1 MILRRYRDEDCNA
14 VSKLF
19 YDTVHTV
26 NAKDYTADQLYAWAH
41 SEDSLQAK
49 HKALMSQ
56 HTVIAEMDGKIVGF
70 GSVDKFGCLDMLFVH
85 KDFQRQGIA
94 TAICDELEAKFSV
107 IKTYASVTAKP
118 FFEKRHFTV
127 SKQQEVERSGIKLQN
142 FEMIKTKDSI

>member
-1 MILRRYRDEDCNA
+1 MILRRYIDQDCNA

-26 NAKDYTADQLYAWAH
+26 NAKDYTADQLCAWAH
-41 SEDSLQAK
+41 DEDSLQAK

-56 HTVIAEMDGKIVGF
+56 HTVIAEIDGKIVGF

-94 TAICDELEAKFSV
+94 TAICDELEAKFSA
-107 IKTYASVTAKP
+107 IKTYTSITAKP
-118 FFEKRHFTV
+118 FFEKRHYTV

-142 FEMIKTKDSI
+142 FEMIKIKDSI

>member
-19 YDTVHTV
+19 YETVHTV
-26 NAKDYTADQLYAWAH
+26 NAKDYTAEQLCAWAH
-41 SEDSLQAK
+41 GEDSLQAK

-56 HTVIAEMDGKIVGF
+56 HTVIAEIDGKIVGF
-70 GSVDKFGCLDMLFVH
+70 GSIDKFGCLDMLFVH

-107 IKTYASVTAKP
+107 VKTYASITAKP
-118 FFEKRHFTV
+118 FFEKRGYSV
-127 SKQQEVERSGIKLQN
+127 MKEQSVERQGIFLTNYRMEK
-142 FEMIKTKDSI
+142 KR